1 MSWVVRATKRATS
14 GGGFT
19 RAGSVAR
26 FMRCAASLMV
36 GGLIVTGLAGGAT
49 VSAQQVIQLP
59 TYDIFAV
66 STTVV
71 VPDGGSIILGG
82 VNRSAYGS
90 TTRGVPGLSKVP
102 GANRL
107 FTNRAI
113 GRETSSSTASVTV
126 HIHDFQAMDEALLAE
141 ARERAGDGARN
152 GDGRSPGGN
161 SGGRSV
167 DAESRAAIE
176 RKAEFLNRHMSRR
189 EK

>member
-1 MSWVVRATKRATS
+1 MRTS
-14 GGGFT
+14 F
-19 RAGSVAR
+19 AVPSILAI
-26 FMRCAASLMV
+26 
-36 GGLIVTGLAGGAT
+36 GLIVAGLCGGSNVA
-49 VSAQQVIQLP
+49 AQQVIQLP
-59 TYDIFAV
+59 TYDIFGV

-71 VPDGGSIILGG
+71 VPDGGSILLGG

-113 GRETSSSTASVTV
+113 GRETSSTTASVTV
-126 HIHDFQAMDEALLAE
+126 QIHDFQAMDEALLAE
-141 ARERAGDGARN
+141 ARGRTADGRN
-152 GDGRSPGGN
+152 SDGRQIDGRSADSPNNAGRG
-161 SGGRSV
+161 SGVRSV
-167 DAESRAAIE
+167 DAEARAAIE